1 MQGDF
6 TWSKIMDQNIY
17 LNAQD
22 PLSSPFR
29 YQDPSPNLV
38 GNLVG
43 IYQFPSLSGKRT
55 LERYTLG
62 DGRSMAYVAH
72 RMATW
77 LQLLEPLVLQEG
89 MSRHFPVRVW
99 EMRLMDGIS
108 IPAIGTRPELW

>member
-1 MQGDF
+1 MV
-6 TWSKIMDQNIY
+6 KIMDQNIY

-43 IYQFPSLSGKRT
+43 SVGSLPVRRQA

-62 DGRSMAYVAH
+62 GWQVNGVLAQAGNLVA
-72 RMATW
+72 T
-77 LQLLEPLVLQEG
+77 QE
-89 MSRHFPVRVW
+89 
-99 EMRLMDGIS
+99 L
-108 IPAIGTRPELW
+108 